1 MEIAFSTQS
10 LRSVCE
16 NEAVMNQKLGRAA
29 AQALQVCLSD
39 LRAATTI
46 ADVIANYA
54 TEFVSGSDIELAP
67 TEGLRV
73 RLRAN
78 DSKVRKARTNAIDW
92 AVVSRLKIMEIVH
105 RG

>member
-10 LRSVCE
+10 LRSLCE
-16 NEAVMNQKLGRAA
+16 NEAVMNQKLGRTA

-39 LRAATTI
+39 LRAAATI
-46 ADVIANYA
+46 ADVVANYA
-54 TEFVSGSDIELAP
+54 TEFVFGCDVELAP

-78 DSKVRKARTNAIDW
+78 NSKVSKAKTKAVDW